1 LNLAE
6 WKPLAQLFFYWWKGP
21 MASSLIRSV
30 VFLRGKKD
38 DISSAFSVASVL
50 HLVCA
55 LSSRSIYL
63 RAYLLP
69 LYVSCCHFIS
79 LPISNNEQST
89 RDGGKRSS
97 LPGSS
102 FNMLSDVHSRSR
114 NAVGMVNFPTITFD
128 NETAEYNLLARD
140 SLERQLGV
148 HHLYSDGSFNN
159 VDDDANT
166 RMSFAEAYKNVG
178 KTYEPAISG
187 TVLGHAS
194 STRVEIIGILAAIL
208 CCPRNHPAKYIA
220 TTSRLS
226 ASSAH

>member
-1 LNLAE
+1 
-6 WKPLAQLFFYWWKGP
+6 
-21 MASSLIRSV
+21 
-30 VFLRGKKD
+30 
-38 DISSAFSVASVL
+38 
-50 HLVCA
+50 
-55 LSSRSIYL
+55 
-63 RAYLLP
+63 
-69 LYVSCCHFIS
+69 
-79 LPISNNEQST
+79 
-89 RDGGKRSS
+89 
-97 LPGSS
+97 
-102 FNMLSDVHSRSR
+102 MLSDVHSRSR

-128 NETAEYNLLARD
+128 NETAGYNLLARD

-208 CCPRNHPAKYIA
+208 CCPRNHPAKIYCDDV
-220 TTSRLS
+220 TTVGQFCALIQSPAAASEYLQSRNADWWGMVRKPMSNKAARSLS
-226 ASSAH
+226 SGYVGTMPTGGQT